1 MANGGLEISIF
12 PTTKETE
19 HDNYFYRATT
29 KATNTYSVY
38 FSGPCAACMKAA
50 NWVNAASISDELGNN
65 LIALDKQILPNSM
78 VGAGI
83 ADD

>member
-1 MANGGLEISIF
+1 MLPISKENKHSDDFQAI
-12 PTTKETE
+12 TTKVTMT
-19 HDNYFYRATT
+19 H
-29 KATNTYSVY
+29 SVY
-38 FSGPCAACMKAA
+38 FSGPCASCMKAA
-50 NWVNAASISDELGNN
+50 NCVNAASISDELGSN